1 MLAAKNKLAGATEME
16 TQVRALK
23 HEAVLEVRKLER
35 QAWEDKIDPMDLNNF
50 ADLDFVLSGIMQC
63 EVPNNVI
70 SLFSDKLGNWAASK
84 DPHFYPQFGRL
95 SDPVDPM
102 KDAPIFKFALNQS
115 HNSETDEGLT
125 KLAATILEIDTL
137 AKSITGFAAFR
148 IGNNHYFELILLI
161 EDAEHVTIGK
171 HFTGTLDGA
180 LTCIKNNFISE

>member
-1 MLAAKNKLAGATEME
+1 MLTAKNKLAEVTEVE
-16 TQVRALK
+16 AQIRALK
-23 HEAVLEVRKLER
+23 HEAMLEVRKFER

-70 SLFSDKLGNWAASK
+70 SLFSDKLGDWAASK

-102 KDAPIFKFALNQS
+102 NDAPIFKFALNQS

-161 EDAEHVTIGK
+161 EDAQNVTIGK
-171 HFTGTLDGA
+171 HFTGTLNGA
-180 LTCIKNNFISE
+180 LTYIKNNFISE